1 MPSLNSFLSG
11 YNQGTSTRQLPN
23 GGGSYQA
30 PTVTL
35 GGFTPVS
42 WTGEVGKVDAVTGKM
57 NTAPVF
63 TGGAQSA
70 PAAPAAPAPRSKYM
84 NPETGKYFTPQEY
97 ANYVALKIPASKATG
112 DIGQTAGDALT
123 NTGESATALTARA
136 TNLNN
141 ARNDIATGT
150 TDPYKAGNKSGIAY
164 SPQELAAIEK
174 AYAGVYDPALN
185 DVFARLKDKQEADKK
200 LADREDKIFSTNEQ
214 IRAWRATT
222 GSKGAGDDSLF
233 TDANIKTGAARANLT
248 IDEFKQL
255 DSDIKNYF
263 VSRPKVYDPVSG
275 ESSYVDENM
284 VELMTDIT
292 DGRMT
297 AEEGAQEIM
306 DGDLPEAVKLYLI
319 GRLPL
324 TPEKK
329 DSWFSKIMQGVGD
342 FFSG

>member
-1 MPSLNSFLSG
+1 MSLLSDLWANEVAANPR
-11 YNQGTSTRQLPN
+11 YKNYPVPFQTPYTPVVKQNIPAKPLFSPAPNQTTPIPT
-23 GGGSYQA
+23 
-30 PTVTL
+30 PTVN
-35 GGFTPVS
+35 P
-42 WTGEVGKVDAVTGKM
+42 KDI
-57 NTAPVF
+57 N
-63 TGGAQSA
+63 
-70 PAAPAAPAPRSKYM
+70 PA
-84 NPETGKYFTPQEY
+84 TGKYFTAKEY
-97 ANYVALKIPASKATG
+97 ADNVALSLPKSSIKPSG
-112 DIGQTAGDALT
+112 DVTKYAGDAMTKPDESSTSL
-123 NTGESATALTARA
+123 NTRA

-150 TDPYKAGNKSGIAY
+150 TDPYDITEGGKIVY
-164 SPQELAAIEK
+164 SPNERAAIEK

-185 DVFARLKDKQEADKK
+185 DVFARLKTKEEEEKRK
-200 LADREDKIFSTNEQ
+200 ADREDKIFSTNES

-222 GSKGAGDDSLF
+222 GSKSGSDDSLF
-233 TDANIKTGAARANLT
+233 TDANIKTGASRANLT
-248 IDEFKQL
+248 VDEFKQL
-255 DSDIKNYF
+255 DTDIKNYF

-275 ESSYVDENM
+275 ESSYVDDNM
-284 VELMTDIT
+284 EELMADIT

-329 DSWFSKIMQGVGD
+329 DGWFKKVMNGIGS